1 MKALQYILTGWLFLL
16 LFPPAIYAQCGNDQ
30 TPPDPQQVDSLSYDP
45 ATGNL
50 IIGWQENPA
59 GDACWYYIFYK
70 NPITGSNDII
80 DSVPANVSG
89 YYTYNITA
97 HNAQN
102 QIEAYAIG
110 VKDCCNNQ
118 MFTILDYHRTMLL
131 QGTLDKCD
139 TAVNLIW
146 NAYNW
151 FNSGT
156 SVLYEIYVS
165 QNGNPFAYLGST
177 TDTVFQHKPVGDNSV
192 NVYYVRAVENG
203 GGGPFSATSVVFT
216 ITVDLLNPVQY
227 LDLYTVSVKD
237 SSTITITFIP
247 DLTAGTKKYYIK
259 RAFAESHVF
268 TDVQEVPYSPVS
280 QITVYDTQ
288 VETAKYKYK
297 YEVWAEDSCGKFS
310 KKSNLGT
317 NILLQAQKEELPLTV
332 TLTWNNYRN
341 WLGGVNQYNIYR
353 AQDSPQGNYQLIDRI
368 FVGQEPGA
376 DTTYTFVDDVSDVLD
391 GNGKFCYYIE
401 AEENTTN
408 HYGVAGFALSYSN
421 RICVD
426 FPPIVY
432 IPNAFN
438 LTSIEPKNRVFLPV
452 VSLFDPLSFE
462 LTIFDRWGHEVFY
475 SNDYTQ
481 GWDGRDKHGKK
492 CATGVY
498 VYKLTL
504 TSVYGDPFEYHGRVT
519 LLY

>member
-1 MKALQYILTGWLFLL
+1 MKIILQIAVALTL
-16 LFPPAIYAQCGNDQ
+16 LFGQKNALAQCGNDQ
-30 TPPDPQQVDSLSYDP
+30 TPPDPQLVDSLSYDP
-45 ATGNL
+45 LTGDL

-80 DSVPANVSG
+80 DSVPANASG
-89 YYTYNITA
+89 NYIYNITGN
-97 HNAQN
+97 NASN
-102 QIEAYAIG
+102 QVEAYAIG

-118 MFTILDYHRTMLL
+118 MFTILDYNRSMLL

-146 NAYNW
+146 NAYKW

-156 SVLYEIYVS
+156 NVLYQVYVS

-177 TDTVFQHKPVGDNSV
+177 TDTVFQHKPVGDNTV
-192 NVYYVRAVENG
+192 NVYYIRVVENG
-203 GGGPFSATSVVFT
+203 GAGPFTASSTIFT
-216 ITVDLLNPVQY
+216 ITIDLLNPVQF

-259 RAFAESHVF
+259 RAYAESHVF
-268 TDVQEVPYSPVS
+268 TDIQEVLYSPAS
-280 QITVYDTQ
+280 QVTVYD
-288 VETAKYKYK
+288 VTAKPAEEKYK
-297 YEVWAEDSCGKFS
+297 YEIWAEDSCGKFS

-317 NILLQAQKEELPLTV
+317 NILLKIEKDNLLLQN

-341 WLGGVNQYNIYR
+341 WKGGVNQYNIYR
-353 AQDSPQGNYQLIDRI
+353 AQDSPNGYYQLVDRI
-368 FVGQEPGA
+368 FVNQQPA
-376 DTTYTFVDDVSDVLD
+376 DDTVYTYVDDVSDLLD

-401 AEENTTN
+401 AEETTTD
-408 HYGVAGFALSYSN
+408 HYGVAGMAYSLSN
-421 RICVD
+421 KVCVD
-426 FPPIVY
+426 LDPIVY

-438 LTSIEPKNRVFLPV
+438 PFSEVDENRVFIPV
-452 VSLFDPLSFE
+452 AGLYDPLSFE
-462 LTIFDRWGHEVFY
+462 LTIYDRWGHELFY
-475 SNDYTQ
+475 SNENTK
-481 GWDGRDKHGKK
+481 GWNGKDKHGKL
-492 CATGVY
+492 CPTGVY
-498 VYKLTL
+498 IYNFKI
-504 TSVYGDPFEYHGRVT
+504 TSIYGDPFEYNGRIT